1 MYLGETLIPLE
12 QKKQGRELSTLCPWP
27 FSEHRQS
34 FHLMR
39 ICGAHCV
46 PRTVGERR
54 EMAECPLARIFL
66 LSCGWET
73 NTSLWN
79 CSEAGTG
86 QLGKRAIHQG
96 LWSCQGQLQPLPS
109 TSLGLPSFRNPFM
122 SSLTTW
128 IQYPSS
134 SFQGHLYSGSETSGP
149 SILKSPGWISLSS
162 PIRLGT
168 PQEQGQLAFL
178 VPARVPC
185 A

>member
-1 MYLGETLIPLE
+1 MLGP
-12 QKKQGRELSTLCPWP
+12 GSTLSFEGPP
-27 FSEHRQS
+27 TRMEIYPGEAIQFSLRLGTKIYRQ
-34 FHLMR
+34 H
-39 ICGAHCV
+39 
-46 PRTVGERR
+46 P
-54 EMAECPLARIFL
+54 P
-66 LSCGWET
+66 
-73 NTSLWN
+73 
-79 CSEAGTG
+79 EAGSG

-96 LWSCQGQLQPLPS
+96 VWSCQGQLQPLPS

-162 PIRLGT
+162 PTRLGT